1 MRFDDMIATAL
12 AQAGGDPARRA
23 TCWRQLVDLL
33 AQRRGREAAQEAAA
47 AQAYGWLRAHRGEI
61 DPALRRKA
69 ARSLAG
75 LSVDPEMVVFFCE
88 DQPGIAAPLVAAA
101 RLDVEQWRAILPRLG
116 PAGRALL
123 RHRRDLD
130 PRIVRA
136 LAAFG
141 PTDFVL
147 TGAVAAGTPSS
158 ESQIRELVERIE
170 SYRRRRGA
178 AGGESPPA
186 DEAGP
191 PREAEPVEGFR
202 WEAGADGVIHWVS
215 GVARGAILGLGI
227 ATIAAPGRYGV
238 DGQAAGAF
246 ARRAPFRDARLTIAG
261 EGPAG
266 GEWRISGVPVFDPAR
281 GAFLGYRGAAR
292 RPRIDEVA
300 RPAAAARGPFGE
312 AMPADAVR
320 QLVHELRTPLNA
332 IAGFAE
338 LIEGQ
343 YMGPAPAPYRD
354 SAGRIM
360 GDARRLL
367 GAIDDLDTAAR
378 IETKRLELAAGPV
391 DAGATV
397 ERLHQGYA
405 RAAAQRGAALAL
417 DIADELPPLSADQA
431 AIERMFG
438 RLFAATIGLARAG
451 ERLTIALAAKRRG
464 GAPCVSL
471 SIDRPAAIA
480 GLGEAALLDPGY
492 TPEGDWPD
500 APALGLGFALRLV
513 RNLAEAAGGSLEI
526 GPRRISLDL
535 PAAPTGES
543 AADAG

>member
-12 AQAGGDPARRA
+12 AHAEGDPARVA

-33 AQRRGREAAQEAAA
+33 AQRRGRDPGDEAAA
-47 AQAYGWLRAHRGEI
+47 EAYAWLRVHRAEI
-61 DPALRRKA
+61 DPDLRRRT

-75 LSVDPEMVVFFCE
+75 LRVDPEMLVFFCE
-88 DQPGIAAPLVAAA
+88 DQAGIAAPLMGAA
-101 RLDVEQWRAILPRLG
+101 RLDAEEWRAILPRLG

-130 PRIVRA
+130 PEVVRA
-136 LAAFG
+136 LETFG
-141 PTDFVL
+141 HSDFAL
-147 TGAVAAGTPSS
+147 TGTVAAEKTGG

-170 SYRRRRGA
+170 SYRRRKVAPGA
-178 AGGESPPA
+178 MAATE
-186 DEAGP
+186 EVEP
-191 PREAEPVEGFR
+191 PREAEPVECFR
-202 WEAGADGVIHWVS
+202 WETGTDGVIRWVS
-215 GVARGAILGLGI
+215 GAARGAILGLGI

-238 DGQAAGAF
+238 DGQVAGAF
-246 ARRAPFRDARLTIAG
+246 AKRAPFRDARLTVAG
-261 EGPAG
+261 EGPAS
-266 GEWRISGVPVFDPAR
+266 GEWRVSGVPVFDPAR
-281 GAFLGYRGAAR
+281 GAFLGYRGAAC

-300 RPAAAARGPFGE
+300 RPAAAASRGPFGE

-378 IETKRLELAAGPV
+378 IETRRLELAPGPI

-405 RAAAQRGAALAL
+405 RAAAQRGAALVL
-417 DIADELPPLSADQA
+417 DIADNLPPLEADQA
-431 AIERMFG
+431 AAERMFG

-451 ERLTIALAAKRRG
+451 ERLTISLAPAQGG
-464 GAPCVSL
+464 GATRLRL

-513 RNLAEAAGGSLEI
+513 RNLAEAAGGALEI
-526 GPRRISLDL
+526 GAERISLDL
-535 PAAPTGES
+535 PAAVAGES